1 MLMDLYDI
9 FYKNIELF
17 GDGGKVYGK
26 LTTTSFYAH
35 TASLRLALI
44 CSGFGC
50 YFFLVQE
57 RSNQESEPGRSFRG
71 LPFRAALQGETREIT
86 YTLFMLCLNFRHHAR
101 QALKAKTFALKCV
114 RVSLTRAHKR

>member
-44 CSGFGC
+44 CSGF
-50 YFFLVQE
+50 
-57 RSNQESEPGRSFRG
+57 RM
-71 LPFRAALQGETREIT
+71 
-86 YTLFMLCLNFRHHAR
+86 TLLAAR
-101 QALKAKTFALKCV
+101 QEVSKKRAQAFPLGTPLALPRYKVEHESSHIRF
-114 RVSLTRAHKR
+114 